1 MFKDCVEYLKTLNP
15 MNELQFCDDIVLE
28 CPTEEKQI
36 KDINIFRE
44 KVLEKRDKC
53 GILAYFK
60 DSICIPEISV
70 LLMIVDD
77 SIKNPR
83 KKRETLLNPN
93 YKFIGISSSDGDN
106 IINVNENVNLINS
119 VNKNEDNNNGNN
131 IGENINENQINKNSN
146 NKIMK
151 SEIKHKAFC
160 AYFTL
165 K

>member
-1 MFKDCVEYLKTLNP
+1 
-15 MNELQFCDDIVLE
+15 
-28 CPTEEKQI
+28 
-36 KDINIFRE
+36 
-44 KVLEKRDKC
+44 
-53 GILAYFK
+53 
-60 DSICIPEISV
+60 
-70 LLMIVDD
+70 MIVDD

-93 YKFIGISSSDGDN
+93 YKFIGISSSDGNN
-106 IINVNENVNLINS
+106 IINVSENVNLING